1 MALNKNTLKQN
12 LIDNFTDIRNNVK
25 SKEASADGFAQA
37 IIDYSSDAV
46 LPIAAVF
53 LPVTS
58 ATPIAKETLRNG
70 ILASYEAQD
79 ATMGWVSTAIAAYV
93 LASFIYFEI
102 TPLTNFGTG
111 LSTMIT
117 PPVFTP
123 AMAVGMGGGSIE
135 DVCDSL
141 ATVIDLAYG
150 TILFI
155 GAATVAS
162 AAIAVP
168 APGLP
173 IL

>member
-25 SKEASADGFAQA
+25 SKEDSADGFAQA
-37 IIDYSSDAV
+37 IVDYSSDAV
-46 LPIAAVF
+46 LPAAANA
-53 LPVTS
+53 PVTS
-58 ATPIAKETLRNG
+58 AQLGLSTLKSG

-79 ATMGWVSTAIAAYV
+79 ATMGLVSTAIAAYV
-93 LASFIYFEI
+93 TTSLI
-102 TPLTNFGTG
+102 TFANSTVPPTNTG
-111 LSTMIT
+111 VATTIVMVT

-123 AMAVGMGGGSIE
+123 SMAVGMGGGSIE

-150 TILFI
+150 SILFTGI
-155 GAATVAS
+155 VVLGGAAGTVMTAM
-162 AAIAVP
+162 
-168 APGLP
+168 P

>member
-12 LIDNFTDIRNNVK
+12 LIDNFTDIRDNVK
-25 SKEASADGFAQA
+25 SKEDSADGFAQA
-37 IIDYSSDAV
+37 IVDYSSDAV
-46 LPIAAVF
+46 LPVAANA
-53 LPVTS
+53 PVTS
-58 ATPIAKETLRNG
+58 AQLGLSTLKSG

-79 ATMGWVSTAIAAYV
+79 ATMGLVSTAIAAYV
-93 LASFIYFEI
+93 LASFIGFANI
-102 TPLTNFGTG
+102 AGTNLGAG
-111 LSTMIT
+111 VSTMIT

-155 GAATVAS
+155 GSATIGTV
-162 AAIAVP
+162 VTVYP
-168 APGLP
+168 TPGVP